1 LYDKINDMLSRSL
14 VEKANRLLKGEKG
27 TVLKDPGG
35 RINVCLCY
43 PNTYHVGMS
52 NLGFQGLY
60 GIVNRRGDALC
71 ERVFL
76 PDEEDMREHIRTN
89 TPLFSLESKRPLGK
103 FHIVAF
109 SISFEN
115 DYPNILQ
122 MLRLAKLNPLR
133 RKRTENNP
141 LLIGGGVCVTSN
153 PEPLAEL
160 FDLLFIGEAE
170 EHIHILIDTYKD
182 SSSKREFLEKVSA
195 HEGFY
200 VPEFYEVAYERDG
213 RIKKRTVVF
222 DAAPEVIKK
231 ATVAQL
237 DGRLKHSIITHNTEF
252 SDMCLVEAMRGC
264 PWSCRFCLAGH
275 LYRPVRHKPLEE
287 VKKEIKSHNNVG
299 LIGPSLTEYRFIK
312 EVLKEGAKMSLT
324 SLRASQRS
332 IELLELLKNKKSLS
346 IAPEAGSQRLREVIN
361 KKIKEDEIISTAE
374 EAFKAGI
381 KTLRLY
387 FMVGL
392 PTETEEDIEAIAEVV
407 RKIRALSDKGIVVL
421 SVSVF
426 VPKPFTPFQWHPMER
441 EEVVKRRLKY
451 LKGALL
457 KYKGIRL
464 FHDVLKYSYLQGIL
478 SRGDRRLSN
487 FLLRLEE
494 PSKWRQTLSEE
505 GLSEEFYLYRK
516 RSFDETLP
524 WDFID
529 TGIPKR
535 TLWSQYMKAL
545 KGL

>member
-1 LYDKINDMLSRSL
+1 
-14 VEKANRLLKGEKG
+14 
-27 TVLKDPGG
+27 
-35 RINVCLCY
+35 
-43 PNTYHVGMS
+43 
-52 NLGFQGLY
+52 
-60 GIVNRRGDALC
+60 
-71 ERVFL
+71 
-76 PDEEDMREHIRTN
+76 
-89 TPLFSLESKRPLGK
+89 
-103 FHIVAF
+103 
-109 SISFEN
+109 
-115 DYPNILQ
+115 
-122 MLRLAKLNPLR
+122 
-133 RKRTENNP
+133 
-141 LLIGGGVCVTSN
+141 
-153 PEPLAEL
+153 
-160 FDLLFIGEAE
+160 
-170 EHIHILIDTYKD
+170 
-182 SSSKREFLEKVSA
+182 
-195 HEGFY
+195 
-200 VPEFYEVAYERDG
+200 
-213 RIKKRTVVF
+213 
-222 DAAPEVIKK
+222 
-231 ATVAQL
+231 
-237 DGRLKHSIITHNTEF
+237 
-252 SDMCLVEAMRGC
+252 
-264 PWSCRFCLAGH
+264 
-275 LYRPVRHKPLEE
+275 
-287 VKKEIKSHNNVG
+287 
-299 LIGPSLTEYRFIK
+299 
-312 EVLKEGAKMSLT
+312 MSLT